1 MFLLPNR
8 CTLFSMNKFKPI
20 LLFICILFASHHV
33 FAQNNKKA
41 DKLFEEAKS
50 YYSAD
55 NYAKTIETC
64 ERVLKADANYANA
77 HLLLAEV
84 YKDVDSTRLE
94 IVHLG
99 KAEKLD
105 DNPLIDFR
113 LGESF
118 YKLGMYA
125 EALNFYERY
134 KESKTIPEKRQF
146 LLACKIASCRFA
158 LQSIENPVAFDPS
171 NLGDEVN
178 SRDDEYWPTP
188 SLDGKRLVFTRLMKD
203 AGQRPHED
211 FFMTEL
217 DSFNWSKAKPLSD
230 VNTPDNE
237 GAQTLSADSKILFFT
252 ACNRQDGYG
261 SCDIYF
267 SRFINDRWTEP
278 KNAGADLNTN
288 SWEGQPS
295 FSSDNKYLYFSSNR
309 GGGKGQKDI
318 WRIEFR
324 GFSESGD
331 PVWMDAENLAVL
343 NTSGN
348 EISPFI
354 HANNQNFYFASDTH
368 VGMGGYD
375 LFAAY
380 IDEYGEVTEYNN
392 MGYPINTHKDDMGL
406 TISSIG
412 DIAYFSSAREADK
425 GLDIFSFN
433 LDRGLQPS
441 SVSYVKARVS
451 NRKTGHPVTANIEL
465 LNLNSTRKEP
475 RIEQADEKGEIMM
488 ALPLGRNYAF
498 SVSEDGY
505 LFYSTSM
512 KLASETSLAEP
523 FYLDIQLEPIEVGA
537 EVELYNIYYLVDSFN
552 ILPTSEPELQ
562 TLVSF
567 LQNNPDLRVEI
578 QGHTDSSGNSEANR
592 VLSEKRAQSVVNH
605 LVKNGIT
612 QSRLESQGYGDTDP
626 IAGNETPEGREQNRR
641 TTIKILE
648 K

>member
-465 LNLNSTRKEP
+465 LNLNSARKEP